1 MKKLIY
7 LSIGILQCMILRKP
21 YAKSRHYKIM
31 SASIHNFGR
40 KPQPILC
47 DPWILA
53 KIGKTKIDSEQMIKY
68 QDIKISNQ
76 NYELKP

>member
-1 MKKLIY
+1 
-7 LSIGILQCMILRKP
+7 
-21 YAKSRHYKIM
+21 M
-31 SASIHNFGR
+31 STPIHNFGR